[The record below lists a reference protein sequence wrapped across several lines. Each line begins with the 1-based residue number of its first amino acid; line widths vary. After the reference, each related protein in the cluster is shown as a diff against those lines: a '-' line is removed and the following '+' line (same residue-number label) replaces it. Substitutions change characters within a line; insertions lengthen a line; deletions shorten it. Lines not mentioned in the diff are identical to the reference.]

1 MNKKVYKPLIKI
13 VLKELLAKKSNPM
26 SKRYVSMNHL
36 SLKFV
41 CKIDVNKKLNSSLQH
56 TREVWLNCF
65 WTKLKTKVFRVVAK
79 TKTKKNGI
87 NGKRYMLLE
96 HFCGDITKTIPS

>member
-26 SKRYVSMNHL
+26 SKRYVSMSHL

-41 CKIDVNKKLNSSLQH
+41 CKIDVNKNSIPAYNIH
-56 TREVWLNCF
+56 E
-65 WTKLKTKVFRVVAK
+65 K
-79 TKTKKNGI
+79 
-87 NGKRYMLLE
+87 
-96 HFCGDITKTIPS
+96 CG

>member
-41 CKIDVNKKLNSSLQH
+41 CKIDVNKKLNSNLQH

-65 WTKLKTKVFRVVAK
+65 
-79 TKTKKNGI
+79 
-87 NGKRYMLLE
+87 
-96 HFCGDITKTIPS
+96 